1 MKKHYLP
8 LVAGI
13 MAIAVTACGG
23 QKSSTESVELT
34 GAGATFPLPFYNMS
48 FEGYG
53 ATHDNKISYGGIGS
67 GGGVRNLKDGIVD
80 FAGSDAFLS
89 DKEMSEME
97 PVVHIPTCMEAVVL
111 AYNLP
116 DVVKLNLSG
125 DVIADIYAGKITDWN
140 DARLQELNPDVKLP
154 AKKIILAYRSDGSG
168 TTFVFTDYLS
178 KVSESWKNTF
188 GSGKTVDFPVG
199 QAAKGN
205 PGVAG
210 IIAQTPYSL
219 GYIGSEYAF
228 AQKIPYAAVKN
239 QRGELITPSTESI
252 SAAAGDIPQ
261 DTRCSIT
268 NADAAGAYPISCFTW
283 LLIYKEQNYS
293 DRSEAQAKATLDLM
307 QYMLSDSV
315 QQTTATVHYAPLPK
329 KAVEQ
334 SYCKADILCKTKFL
348 EFYLFCRLLL
358 FLSSVGESYIPSL
371 PMPPERSNILVSGIL
386 SSPTTG

>member
-1 MKKHYLP
+1 MKKNYLS

-13 MAIAVTACGG
+13 MALAVTACGG

-48 FEGYG
+48 FEGYS
-53 ATHDNKISYGGIGS
+53 ATHNNTVSYGGIGS

-89 DKEMSEME
+89 DKEMSEMD
-97 PVVHIPTCMEAVVL
+97 PVVHIPTCMGAVVL

-178 KVSESWKNTF
+178 KVSENWKNTY

-268 NADAAGAYPISCFTW
+268 NAYAAGAYPISCFTW

-293 DRSEAQAKATLDLM
+293 NRSEAQAKATLDLM

-334 SYCKADILCKTKFL
+334 SLANLKTVTYQGQPILK
-348 EFYLFCRLLL
+348 
-358 FLSSVGESYIPSL
+358 
-371 PMPPERSNILVSGIL
+371 
-386 SSPTTG
+386 